1 MSTENHVNE
10 SILNDEIKEWQKKN
24 RIDHMTYLKGMEV
37 LESDVQKQVID
48 AMNEYDYEKYTAK
61 DVERALA
68 HESRTPE
75 DFAALLSPAA
85 LPYLEQMAQAVELL
99 FANASRYSLQRDK
112 SVCISSYFLSRIVCP
127 FVRISIESLGWIPSL
142 SRICLGR
149 TILPRSSMDLI
160 VPPFLGD
167 L

>member
-85 LPYLEQMAQAVELL
+85 LPYLEQMAQAARE
-99 FANASRYSLQRDK
+99 AGKENAARTAPAKKKEARDD
-112 SVCISSYFLSRIVCP
+112 R
-127 FVRISIESLGWIPSL
+127 
-142 SRICLGR
+142 
-149 TILPRSSMDLI
+149 
-160 VPPFLGD
+160 
-167 L
+167 

>member
-68 HESRTPE
+68 HERRTPE
-75 DFAALLSPAA
+75 DFATL
-85 LPYLEQMAQAVELL
+85 
-99 FANASRYSLQRDK
+99 
-112 SVCISSYFLSRIVCP
+112 
-127 FVRISIESLGWIPSL
+127 
-142 SRICLGR
+142 
-149 TILPRSSMDLI
+149 
-160 VPPFLGD
+160 
-167 L
+167 

>member
-85 LPYLEQMAQAVELL
+85 LPYLEQMAQVAKAEKENTLEMV
-99 FANASRYSLQRDK
+99 S
-112 SVCISSYFLSRIVCP
+112 
-127 FVRISIESLGWIPSL
+127 
-142 SRICLGR
+142 ICLHR
-149 TILPRSSMDLI
+149 FILQITVKIFVFIVDLTAI
-160 VPPFLGD
+160 TKLTAQN
-167 L
+167 

>member
-85 LPYLEQMAQAVELL
+85 LPYLEQMAQAAKAEKKNTLEMV
-99 FANASRYSLQRDK
+99 S
-112 SVCISSYFLSRIVCP
+112 
-127 FVRISIESLGWIPSL
+127 
-142 SRICLGR
+142 ICLHR
-149 TILPRSSMDLI
+149 FILQITVKIFVFIVDLTAI
-160 VPPFLGD
+160 TKLTAQN
-167 L
+167 